1 MDNLTG
7 MAVFA
12 RVVDARSFTAAAAA
26 LGLSKSAVSKQVA
39 RLEDRLGARLLNR
52 TTRRLSLTEV
62 GAAFYE
68 RCARILA
75 EVEDAELAVGRLQDA
90 PRGTLRIN
98 APMSFGQL
106 HLAPAVADFLNG
118 HPGLAVDLTLNDRIV
133 DLVEEGYDVAI
144 RISRL
149 ADSSLIARRL
159 VPSRRVVCGSPAYF
173 ERHGVP
179 RHPADLRRHN
189 CLLYSYLPTAEEW
202 QFIGPDGPAAVRVSG
217 TLRANNGDALEAAM
231 LAGLGVALQPTFIA
245 GRDLQAGRLVAV
257 MPDYVDESASVYAV
271 YPHSRHLS
279 AKVRAFIDF
288 LAARFCPAPPWDAGF
303 AFRRD

>member
-1 MDNLTG
+1 MDSLTG
-7 MAVFA
+7 MAIFA
-12 RVVDARSFTAAAAA
+12 RVVDTRSFTAAAAA

-90 PRGTLRIN
+90 PRGRLRVN

-106 HLAPAVADFLNG
+106 HLAPAIADFLAA
-118 HPGLAVDLTLNDRIV
+118 HPGMSIDLTLTDRIV
-133 DLVEEGYDVAI
+133 DVVEEGYDVAI

-159 VPSRRVVCGSPAYF
+159 VPMRRVVCGSPAYF

-179 RHPADLRRHN
+179 RHPRDLRRHN
-189 CLLYSYLPTAEEW
+189 CLLYSYLPSADDW
-202 QFIGPDGPAAVRVSG
+202 RFVGPEGPVAVRVAG
-217 TLRANNGDALEAAM
+217 TFKANNGDVLETAM

-245 GRDLQAGRLVAV
+245 ARDLQAGRLVAV

-288 LAARFCPAPPWDAGF
+288 LAARFCPEPPWDTGF
-303 AFRRD
+303 AVRRD

>member
-118 HPGLAVDLTLNDRIV
+118 HPGLAIDLTLNDRIV

-189 CLLYSYLPTAEEW
+189 CLLYSYLPSAEEW
-202 QFIGPDGPAAVRVSG
+202 QFVGPDGPAAVRVSG

-231 LAGLGVALQPTFIA
+231 LTGLGVALQPTFIA

>member
-7 MAVFA
+7 MAIFA
-12 RVVDARSFTAAAAA
+12 RVVEARSFTAAAAA
-26 LGLSKSAVSKQVA
+26 LDLSKSAVSKQVA

-68 RCARILA
+68 RCARILV

-118 HPGLAVDLTLNDRIV
+118 HPGLAIDLTLNDRIV

-149 ADSSLIARRL
+149 ADLSLIARRL

-189 CLLYSYLPTAEEW
+189 CLLYSYLPSAEEW
-202 QFIGPDGPAAVRVSG
+202 QFVGPDGPAAVRVSG

-231 LAGLGVALQPTFIA
+231 LTGLGVALQPTFIA

>member
-7 MAVFA
+7 MAIFA
-12 RVVDARSFTAAAAA
+12 RVVEARSFTAAAAA
-26 LGLSKSAVSKQVA
+26 LDLSKSAVSKQVA

-68 RCARILA
+68 RCARILV

-118 HPGLAVDLTLNDRIV
+118 HPGLAIDLTLNDRIV

-189 CLLYSYLPTAEEW
+189 CLLYSYLPSAEEW
-202 QFIGPDGPAAVRVSG
+202 QFVGPDGPAAVRVSG

-231 LAGLGVALQPTFIA
+231 LTGLGVALQPTFIA

>member
-118 HPGLAVDLTLNDRIV
+118 HPGLAIDLTLNDRIV

-257 MPDYVDESASVYAV
+257 MPDYVDDSASVYAV

>member
-1 MDNLTG
+1 

-12 RVVDARSFTAAAAA
+12 RVVDARSFTGAAAA

-106 HLAPAVADFLNG
+106 HLAPAVADFLDG
-118 HPGLAVDLTLNDRIV
+118 HPDVAVDLTLNDRLV
-133 DLVEEGYDVAI
+133 DLIEEGYDLAI
-144 RISRL
+144 RISQL

-159 VPSRRVVCGSPAYF
+159 VPMRRIVCGSPAYF
-173 ERHGVP
+173 ARHGVP
-179 RHPADLRRHN
+179 RHPRDLRQHN
-189 CLLYSYLPTAEEW
+189 CLLYSYLPSVEEW
-202 QFIGPDGPAAVRVSG
+202 QFVGPDGPVAVRAAG
-217 TLRANNGDALEAAM
+217 TLKANNGDVLETAM

-245 GRDLQAGRLVAV
+245 ARDLQAGRLVAV
-257 MPDYVDESASVYAV
+257 MPDYVNEAASVYAV

-288 LAARFCPAPPWDAGF
+288 LAARFGPEPSWDRGF
-303 AFRRD
+303 TFRRQ

>member
-7 MAVFA
+7 MAIFA
-12 RVVDARSFTAAAAA
+12 RVVEARSFTAAAAA
-26 LGLSKSAVSKQVA
+26 LDLSKSAVSKQVA

-68 RCARILA
+68 RCARILV

-118 HPGLAVDLTLNDRIV
+118 HPGLAIDLTLNDRIV

-189 CLLYSYLPTAEEW
+189 CLLYSYLPSAEEW
-202 QFIGPDGPAAVRVSG
+202 QFVGPDGPAAVRVSG

-231 LAGLGVALQPTFIA
+231 LTGLGVALQPTFIA

-271 YPHSRHLS
+271 YPHIRHLS

>member
-1 MDNLTG
+1 VDNLTG
-7 MAVFA
+7 MAIFA
-12 RVVDARSFTAAAAA
+12 RVVEARSFTAAAAA
-26 LGLSKSAVSKQVA
+26 LDLSKSAVSKQVA

-118 HPGLAVDLTLNDRIV
+118 HPGLAIDLTLNDRIV

-189 CLLYSYLPTAEEW
+189 CLLYSYLPSAEEW
-202 QFIGPDGPAAVRVSG
+202 RFIGPDGPAAVRVSG

-231 LAGLGVALQPTFIA
+231 LTGLGVALQPTFIA